1 MKLRG
6 DASRLP
12 MVVVSVGCLREMML
26 DGGEKQ
32 PAVHAALARRKD
44 ALSRTRG

>member
-1 MKLRG
+1 MKRRKDTEQTSYGGRISGLSAG
-6 DASRLP
+6 DD
-12 MVVVSVGCLREMML
+12 VGRR
-26 DGGEKQ
+26 EKQ